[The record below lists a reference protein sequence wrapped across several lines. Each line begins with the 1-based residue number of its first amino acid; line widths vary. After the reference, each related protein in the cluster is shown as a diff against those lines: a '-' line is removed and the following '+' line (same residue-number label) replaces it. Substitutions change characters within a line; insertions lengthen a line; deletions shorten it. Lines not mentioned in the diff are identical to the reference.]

1 MIRLSQFPAFK
12 SLDKG
17 VFLATGLQHL
27 ELFFKLKY
35 LAVNVRLLGEG
46 EKTYHAAMEPDE
58 PRACSP

>member
-17 VFLATGLQHL
+17 VFLATGLRHL

-46 EKTYHAAMEPDE
+46 EKTYHT
-58 PRACSP
+58 PRWSR